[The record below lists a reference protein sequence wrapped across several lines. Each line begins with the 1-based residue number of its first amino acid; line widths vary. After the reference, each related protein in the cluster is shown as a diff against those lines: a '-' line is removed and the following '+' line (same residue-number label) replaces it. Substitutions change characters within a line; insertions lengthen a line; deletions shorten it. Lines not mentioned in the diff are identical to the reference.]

1 MKWNA
6 REITLIRTNDLKV
19 IDNKIKILTH
29 HEIINCTA
37 EQIVSVITRV
47 CKESKLLIHV
57 NLRRSNL
64 SFTYSYKGGLSAL
77 MT

>member
-64 SFTYSYKGGLSAL
+64 SFTYSNKGGLSAL

>member
-19 IDNKIKILTH
+19 IDNKRKILTH

-37 EQIVSVITRV
+37 EQIVSVITQV

-64 SFTYSYKGGLSAL
+64 SFTYSNKGGLSAL